1 MKKRLSFI
9 CFVVWICIISI
20 TVSGCRSRNQNQAN
34 DSVVTESASD
44 ELTQFREKF
53 TIENILNLCDY
64 PDKISAAEKCGFV
77 YISKD
82 SIEDIDWGYAYTY
95 IYGYGVDKTQKE
107 EGKYEL
113 TANSDNACYFEHT
126 DVGDIRAILHLK
138 SKEDVDYLINQAQ
151 KRGFVKKGE
160 NYVGKKWGFHKPTES
175 NGWYEV
181 SFAGAESFPDN
192 SSEEYEEA
200 TDNSNPNNGMSE
212 SNDIRVKEYQEKTMR
227 CVGKIQDIMR
237 QINSIYNSYVSAS
250 IRIDDIR
257 KQSLGVNAI
266 ADISDLIIKGDD
278 IFKEMIRLAN
288 EYGQQGN
295 ISTLRAEQEDFKK
308 QGYQMSTN
316 IRRDIYNE
324 NY

>member
-212 SNDIRVKEYQEKTMR
+212 SNKQKALQYMSDLEHIRMQ
-227 CVGKIQDIMR
+227 
-237 QINSIYNSYVSAS
+237 
-250 IRIDDIR
+250 IDDILNQYNR
-257 KQSLGVNAI
+257 LSSSNSVNPLSFDNFKLDAFQEIDKLSNQAGKIFDNLISLARETGGDVSALQQQKK
-266 ADISDLIIKGDD
+266 AFLSDAYRIQH
-278 IFKEMIRLAN
+278 A
-288 EYGQQGN
+288 
-295 ISTLRAEQEDFKK
+295 
-308 QGYQMSTN
+308 
-316 IRRDIYNE
+316 IYNGE
-324 NY
+324 

>member
-53 TIENILNLCDY
+53 TIDNILNLCDY

-138 SKEDVDYLINQAQ
+138 SKEDVDYL
-151 KRGFVKKGE
+151 VL
-160 NYVGKKWGFHKPTES
+160 
-175 NGWYEV
+175 
-181 SFAGAESFPDN
+181 
-192 SSEEYEEA
+192 
-200 TDNSNPNNGMSE
+200 
-212 SNDIRVKEYQEKTMR
+212 
-227 CVGKIQDIMR
+227 QD
-237 QINSIYNSYVSAS
+237 V
-250 IRIDDIR
+250 
-257 KQSLGVNAI
+257 V
-266 ADISDLIIKGDD
+266 
-278 IFKEMIRLAN
+278 
-288 EYGQQGN
+288 
-295 ISTLRAEQEDFKK
+295 
-308 QGYQMSTN
+308 
-316 IRRDIYNE
+316 
-324 NY
+324 

>member
-1 MKKRLSFI
+1 MNNPDFD
-9 CFVVWICIISI
+9 ISDN
-20 TVSGCRSRNQNQAN
+20 TDGSS
-34 DSVVTESASD
+34 S
-44 ELTQFREKF
+44 
-53 TIENILNLCDY
+53 TIE
-64 PDKISAAEKCGFV
+64 
-77 YISKD
+77 
-82 SIEDIDWGYAYTY
+82 
-95 IYGYGVDKTQKE
+95 
-107 EGKYEL
+107 
-113 TANSDNACYFEHT
+113 
-126 DVGDIRAILHLK
+126 
-138 SKEDVDYLINQAQ
+138 
-151 KRGFVKKGE
+151 
-160 NYVGKKWGFHKPTES
+160 
-175 NGWYEV
+175 
-181 SFAGAESFPDN
+181 
-192 SSEEYEEA
+192 
-200 TDNSNPNNGMSE
+200 MSGN
-212 SNDIRVKEYQEKTMR
+212 NDIRVKEYQEKTMR

>member
-1 MKKRLSFI
+1 MKKILSFI
-9 CFVVWICIISI
+9 CLVVGICIISI
-20 TVSGCRSRNQNQAN
+20 TGSGCKNAKSSNLGLDTITIDAASYVSEEVIAKEKLEDILKELVGIADGNVILSKVNKFCTEEFKTGFKQACDQADKEGCERPRLWWSYSDDDPEKYEIKEIVMTSDN
-34 DSVVTESASD
+34 VAKAEVKLLSEMYIGRFNVVVKKEGDTWLIDKIDEVETQDNPNFDISD
-44 ELTQFREKF
+44 NTDGSSS
-53 TIENILNLCDY
+53 TIE
-64 PDKISAAEKCGFV
+64 
-77 YISKD
+77 
-82 SIEDIDWGYAYTY
+82 
-95 IYGYGVDKTQKE
+95 
-107 EGKYEL
+107 
-113 TANSDNACYFEHT
+113 
-126 DVGDIRAILHLK
+126 
-138 SKEDVDYLINQAQ
+138 
-151 KRGFVKKGE
+151 
-160 NYVGKKWGFHKPTES
+160 
-175 NGWYEV
+175 
-181 SFAGAESFPDN
+181 
-192 SSEEYEEA
+192 
-200 TDNSNPNNGMSE
+200 MSGN
-212 SNDIRVKEYQEKTMR
+212 NDIRVKEYQEKTMR

>member
-1 MKKRLSFI
+1 
-9 CFVVWICIISI
+9 
-20 TVSGCRSRNQNQAN
+20 
-34 DSVVTESASD
+34 
-44 ELTQFREKF
+44 
-53 TIENILNLCDY
+53 
-64 PDKISAAEKCGFV
+64 
-77 YISKD
+77 
-82 SIEDIDWGYAYTY
+82 
-95 IYGYGVDKTQKE
+95 
-107 EGKYEL
+107 
-113 TANSDNACYFEHT
+113 
-126 DVGDIRAILHLK
+126 
-138 SKEDVDYLINQAQ
+138 
-151 KRGFVKKGE
+151 
-160 NYVGKKWGFHKPTES
+160 
-175 NGWYEV
+175 
-181 SFAGAESFPDN
+181 
-192 SSEEYEEA
+192 
-200 TDNSNPNNGMSE
+200 MSE